1 MEKPQMKEPV
11 LLTPGPLTTSSAT
24 KRAMVRDWGSRDS
37 DFIEINR
44 RVRDMLLEVAHL
56 KETHVC
62 VPLQGS
68 GTFAVEAMLGT
79 LVPRDGHV
87 LVPLNGAY
95 CKRIAR
101 ICGILGRRT
110 TTLDFEENEPVEP
123 AAIDAALSRDPSIT
137 HVALVH
143 CETSTGMLNPLTEIA
158 AIASRRRKSLLV
170 DAMSSFAALPIE
182 GSFDALVAASGKC
195 LEGPPGMGF
204 ALVRRAALEKCAG
217 NSPSLVLDLHDQWT
231 NMEKTAQWRFTP
243 PTVVVA
249 ALHAALEQFVA
260 EGGQPA
266 RGARY
271 RRNCEVLIE
280 GMTRLGF
287 KLFLEPKNQA
297 PVIVTFHAP
306 ADPNYRFQQFYDRVR
321 EKGFVLYPG
330 KLTQVDTLRVGCI
343 GAIDEQVM
351 RAAINAIAGTLK
363 EQRIETLAPPFATPR
378 EARGA
383 RGGPSPT

>member
-1 MEKPQMKEPV
+1 MTSPKEPV
-11 LLTPGPLTTSSAT
+11 LLTPGPLTTSTAT
-24 KRAMVRDWGSRDS
+24 KLAMVRDWGSRDAG
-37 DFIEINR
+37 FIEINR
-44 RVRDMLLEVAHL
+44 RVRHMLLEIARV

-87 LVPLNGAY
+87 LVPQNGAY

-101 ICGILGRRT
+101 ICSILGRRT
-110 TTLDFEENEPVEP
+110 TTVDYEERQPVT
-123 AAIDAALSRDPSIT
+123 AADIDAALARDPSIT

-143 CETSTGMLNPLTEIA
+143 CETSTGVLNPLAEIA
-158 AIASRRRKSLLV
+158 AVVSRNKRSLIV
-170 DAMSSFAALPIE
+170 DAMSSFAALEIQGP
-182 GSFDALVAASGKC
+182 FDALVAASGKC

-204 ALVRRAALEKCAG
+204 ALIRKTSLEKCAG
-217 NSPSLVLDLHDQWT
+217 NSPSLVLDLHDQWV

-260 EGGQPA
+260 EGGQAA

-287 KLFLEPKNQA
+287 KLFLEPRHQA

-306 ADPNYRFQQFYDRVR
+306 ADPNYKFQQFYDRVR

-343 GAIDEQVM
+343 GAIDEHVI
-351 RAAINAIAGTLK
+351 RAAVHAIADTVA
-363 EQRIETLAPPFATPR
+363 EQNIRLHESGPVRSRQHAT
-378 EARGA
+378 
-383 RGGPSPT
+383 

>member
-1 MEKPQMKEPV
+1 MKEPV
-11 LLTPGPLTTSSAT
+11 LLTPGPLTTSTAT
-24 KRAMVRDWGSRDS
+24 KLAMVRDWGSRDTG
-37 DFIEINR
+37 FIALNR
-44 RVRDMLLEVAHL
+44 RVREMLLDVVGVQ
-56 KETHVC
+56 KTHVC

-79 LVPRDGHV
+79 LVPKSGHV

-95 CKRIAR
+95 CKCIQRISS
-101 ICGILGRRT
+101 ILGRKVTAIEYDER
-110 TTLDFEENEPVEP
+110 EPVR
-123 AAIDAALSRDPSIT
+123 ASDIDAALKKDPSIT

-143 CETSTGMLNPLTEIA
+143 CETSTGVLNPLEEVA
-158 AIASRRRKSLLV
+158 AVVARHGRSLLV
-170 DAMSSFAALPIE
+170 DAMSSFAAVEIRGE
-182 GSFDALVAASGKC
+182 FDALVAASGKC

-204 ALVRRAALEKCAG
+204 ALVRRSTLEKCAG
-217 NSPSLVLDLHDQWT
+217 NAHSLVLDLHDQWV

-260 EGGQPA
+260 EGGRAA

-287 KLFLEPKNQA
+287 RLFLDPRHQA
-297 PVIVTFHAP
+297 PVIVTFVAP
-306 ADPNYRFQQFYDRVR
+306 SDPNYDFQKFYDRVR

-343 GAIDEQVM
+343 GALDEHVI
-351 RAAINAIAGTLK
+351 RAAVHAIADTVA
-363 EQRIETLAPPFATPR
+363 EQKIRLHEPGAVRPR
-378 EARGA
+378 QHA
-383 RGGPSPT
+383 S

>member
-1 MEKPQMKEPV
+1 MKEPI
-11 LLTPGPLTTSSAT
+11 LLTPGPLTTSTAT
-24 KRAMVRDWGSRDS
+24 KLAMVRDWGSRDTG
-37 DFIEINR
+37 FIEMNR
-44 RVRDMLLEVAHL
+44 RVRERLLDVVGL
-56 KETHVC
+56 NETHVC

-95 CKRIAR
+95 CKRIQR

-110 TTLDFEENEPVEP
+110 TVLEFPENQPVKP
-123 AAIDAALSRDPSIT
+123 ADVDAALARDPSIS

-143 CETSTGMLNPLTEIA
+143 CETSTGVLNPLREISE
-158 AIASRRRKSLLV
+158 IVNHHRKSLLL
-170 DAMSSFAALPIE
+170 DAMSSFAAVEITGP
-182 GSFDALVAASGKC
+182 FDALVAASGKC

-204 ALVRRAALEKCAG
+204 ALIRKTALEKCAG
-217 NSPSLVLDLHDQWT
+217 HSPSLVLDLHDQWV

-243 PTVVVA
+243 PTVIVA
-249 ALHAALEQFVA
+249 ALDAALEQFFG
-260 EGGQPA
+260 EGGRAA

-287 KLFLEPKNQA
+287 KLFLEPKHQA

-306 ADPNYRFQQFYDRVR
+306 SDPNYDFQKFYDRVR

-343 GAIDEQVM
+343 GAIDEHVI
-351 RAAINAIAGTLK
+351 RAAVHAIADTVA
-363 EQRIETLAPPFATPR
+363 EQNIRLNET
-378 EARGA
+378 GA
-383 RGGPSPT
+383 VRSRQHAS

>member
-1 MEKPQMKEPV
+1 VKEPI

-24 KRAMVRDWGSRDS
+24 KLAMVRDWGSRDTG
-37 DFIEINR
+37 FIEINR
-44 RVRDMLLEVAHL
+44 RVRDMLLEIVNL

-95 CKRIAR
+95 CKRIQR
-101 ICGILGRRT
+101 ICSILGRRVT
-110 TTLDFEENEPVEP
+110 SLEYDERDPVKP
-123 AAIDAALSRDPSIT
+123 ADVDAALKKDPSIT

-143 CETSTGMLNPLTEIA
+143 CETSTGVLNPLQEISE
-158 AIASRRRKSLLV
+158 IVNWQKRSLLV

-204 ALVRRAALEKCAG
+204 ALIRKDSLEKCAG
-217 NSPSLVLDLHDQWT
+217 NSPSLVLDLHDQWV

-243 PTVVVA
+243 PTVIVA

-260 EGGQPA
+260 EGGRAA

-271 RRNCEVLIE
+271 RRNCDVLIE

-287 KLFLEPKNQA
+287 KLFLEPRHQA

-306 ADPNYRFQQFYDRVR
+306 GDPNYDFQKFYDRVR

-343 GAIDEQVM
+343 GAIDEHVV
-351 RAAINAIAGTLK
+351 RAAVHAIADTLA
-363 EQRIETLAPPFATPR
+363 EQRIRQVGPATPVK
-378 EARGA
+378 AA
-383 RGGPSPT
+383 

>member
-1 MEKPQMKEPV
+1 MKEPV
-11 LLTPGPLTTSSAT
+11 LLTPGPLTTSSET
-24 KRAMVRDWGSRDS
+24 KLAMVRDWGSRDTG
-37 DFIEINR
+37 FIEINR
-44 RVRDMLLEVAHL
+44 RVRAMLLDVVGL
-56 KETHVC
+56 KESHVC

-79 LVPRDGHV
+79 LVPKDGHV
-87 LVPLNGAY
+87 LVPQNGAY
-95 CKRIAR
+95 CKRIAK
-101 ICGILGRRT
+101 ICSILGRRIT
-110 TTLDFEENEPVEP
+110 AIDYEERQPVNP
-123 AAIDAALSRDPSIT
+123 ADIDAALKKDQSIT

-143 CETSTGMLNPLTEIA
+143 CETSTGVLNPLTEIA
-158 AIASRRRKSLLV
+158 AVVSRHKKSLLL
-170 DAMSSFAALPIE
+170 DAMSSFAAVPIE
-182 GSFDALVAASGKC
+182 GACDALVAASGKC

-204 ALVRRAALEKCAG
+204 ALIRKTVLEKCAG
-217 NSPSLVLDLHDQWT
+217 NSPSLVLDLHDQWV

-243 PTVVVA
+243 PTVIVA

-260 EGGQPA
+260 EGGRAA

-287 KLFLEPKNQA
+287 KLFLDPKHQA

-306 ADPNYRFQQFYDRVR
+306 SDPNYDFQKFYDRVR

-343 GAIDEQVM
+343 GAIDEHVI
-351 RAAINAIAGTLK
+351 RAAVHAIADTVA
-363 EQRIETLAPPFATPR
+363 EQNIRLHET
-378 EARGA
+378 GA
-383 RGGPSPT
+383 VRSRQHAS

>member
-1 MEKPQMKEPV
+1 MKEPI

-24 KRAMVRDWGSRDS
+24 KLAMVRDWGSRDTG
-37 DFIEINR
+37 FIAINR
-44 RVRDMLLEVAHL
+44 RVREMLLQVIHAEA
-56 KETHVC
+56 THVC

-68 GTFAVEAMLGT
+68 GTFVVEAMLGT

-87 LVPLNGAY
+87 LVPQNGAY

-101 ICGILGRRT
+101 ILSILGRRA
-110 TTLDFEENEPVEP
+110 TLIDYEEREPVKP
-123 AAIDAALSRDPSIT
+123 ADIDAALKRDPSIT

-143 CETSTGMLNPLTEIA
+143 CETSTGVLNPLADVA
-158 AIASRRRKSLLV
+158 AIVEKHRRSLLV

-182 GSFDALVAASGKC
+182 GAFDALVAASGKC
-195 LEGPPGMGF
+195 LEGPPGLGF
-204 ALVRRAALEKCAG
+204 ALIKKSSLEKCAG
-217 NSPSLVLDLHDQWT
+217 NSPSLVLDLHDQWV

-271 RRNCEVLIE
+271 RRNCDVLID

-287 KLFLEPKNQA
+287 KLFLEPRHQA
-297 PVIVTFHAP
+297 PIIVTFHAP
-306 ADPNYRFQQFYDRVR
+306 ADPHYDFQKFYDRVR

-343 GAIDEQVM
+343 GAIDEHVV
-351 RAAINAIAGTLK
+351 RAAVHAVADTVA
-363 EQRIETLAPPFATPR
+363 EQNIKLHES
-378 EARGA
+378 
-383 RGGPSPT
+383 GPVRSRQHAS

>member
-1 MEKPQMKEPV
+1 MKEPV

-24 KRAMVRDWGSRDS
+24 KLAMVRDWGSRDTG
-37 DFIEINR
+37 FIEINR
-44 RVRDMLLEVAHL
+44 RVRAMLLDVVGL
-56 KETHVC
+56 KESHVC

-68 GTFAVEAMLGT
+68 GTFVVEAMLGT
-79 LVPRDGHV
+79 LVPKDGHV

-95 CKRIAR
+95 CKRIQR
-101 ICGILGRRT
+101 ICGILGRKAT
-110 TTLDFEENEPVEP
+110 VLEFEEREPVKP
-123 AAIDAALSRDPSIT
+123 AAVDAALARDPSIT

-143 CETSTGMLNPLTEIA
+143 CETSTGVLNPLAEIA
-158 AIASRRRKSLLV
+158 AVVARHKKSLLV
-170 DAMSSFAALPIE
+170 DAMSSFAAVPIE
-182 GSFDALVAASGKC
+182 GACDALVAASGKC

-204 ALVRRAALEKCAG
+204 ALIRKTVLEKCAG
-217 NSPSLVLDLHDQWT
+217 NSPSLVLDLHDQWV

-243 PTVVVA
+243 PTVIVA

-260 EGGQPA
+260 EGGRAA

-287 KLFLEPKNQA
+287 KLFLDPRHQA

-306 ADPNYRFQQFYDRVR
+306 SDPNYDFQKFYDRVR

-343 GAIDEQVM
+343 GAIDEHVI
-351 RAAINAIAGTLK
+351 RAAVHAIADTVA
-363 EQRIETLAPPFATPR
+363 EQNIRLHET
-378 EARGA
+378 GA
-383 RGGPSPT
+383 VRSRQHAS

>member
-1 MEKPQMKEPV
+1 M
-11 LLTPGPLTTSSAT
+11 
-24 KRAMVRDWGSRDS
+24 
-37 DFIEINR
+37 
-44 RVRDMLLEVAHL
+44 
-56 KETHVC
+56 
-62 VPLQGS
+62 
-68 GTFAVEAMLGT
+68 
-79 LVPRDGHV
+79 VPRDGHV

-95 CKRIAR
+95 CKRIQR
-101 ICGILGRRT
+101 ICSILGRRT
-110 TTLDFEENEPVEP
+110 TAIEYDEREPVKP
-123 AAIDAALSRDPSIT
+123 ADVEAALAKDPSIT

-143 CETSTGMLNPLTEIA
+143 CETSTGVLNPLGEIA
-158 AIASRRRKSLLV
+158 EVVARRKRSLLV
-170 DAMSSFAALPIE
+170 DAMSSFAAVPIE
-182 GSFDALVAASGKC
+182 GAFDALVAASGKC

-204 ALVRRAALEKCAG
+204 ALIRRSVLEKCAG
-217 NSPSLVLDLHDQWT
+217 NSPSLVLDLHDQWV

-249 ALHAALEQFVA
+249 ALHAALEQFLA

-287 KLFLEPKNQA
+287 KLFLDPKHQA

-306 ADPNYRFQQFYDRVR
+306 SDPNYDFQRFYDRVR

-343 GAIDEQVM
+343 GAIDEHAI
-351 RAAINAIAGTLK
+351 RAAVHAIGDTLAEQGIRNVAPAIAV
-363 EQRIETLAPPFATPR
+363 
-378 EARGA
+378 EAR
-383 RGGPSPT
+383 SEIQ

>member
-1 MEKPQMKEPV
+1 MKEPV
-11 LLTPGPLTTSSAT
+11 LLTPGPLTTSTAT
-24 KRAMVRDWGSRDS
+24 KLAMVRDWGSRDAG
-37 DFIEINR
+37 FIEINR
-44 RVRDMLLEVAHL
+44 RVRQMLLQVVDIE
-56 KETHVC
+56 KTHVC

-87 LVPLNGAY
+87 LVPQNGAY

-101 ICGILGRRT
+101 ICGVLGRRV
-110 TTLDFEENEPVEP
+110 TTLDFGENEPVK
-123 AAIDAALSRDPSIT
+123 AASVDAALARDSSIT

-143 CETSTGMLNPLTEIA
+143 CETSTGMLNPLAEVSA
-158 AIASRRRKSLLV
+158 VVSRHGRSLLV
-170 DAMSSFAALPIE
+170 DAMSSFAALEIRGE
-182 GSFDALVAASGKC
+182 FDALVAASGKC

-204 ALVRRAALEKCAG
+204 VLIRKTVLEKCAG
-217 NSPSLVLDLHDQWT
+217 NSPSLVLDLHDQWAS
-231 NMEKTAQWRFTP
+231 MEKTAQWRFTP

-260 EGGQPA
+260 EGGQSA

-271 RRNCEVLIE
+271 RRNCDVLIE

-287 KLFLEPKNQA
+287 KLFLEPQHQA
-297 PVIVTFHAP
+297 PVIATFHAP
-306 ADPNYRFQQFYDRVR
+306 DDPNYNFQKFYDRVR

-343 GAIDEQVM
+343 GAIDEHVM
-351 RAAINAIAGTLK
+351 RAALHAIADTVA
-363 EQRIETLAPPFATPR
+363 EQNIRLHET
-378 EARGA
+378 GA
-383 RGGPSPT
+383 VRSRQHAS

>member
-1 MEKPQMKEPV
+1 MKEPI

-24 KRAMVRDWGSRDS
+24 KLAMVRDWGSRDTG
-37 DFIEINR
+37 FIEINR
-44 RVRDMLLEVAHL
+44 RVRELLL
-56 KETHVC
+56 KVIGGENTHVC

-68 GTFAVEAMLGT
+68 GTFSVEAMLGT
-79 LVPRDGHV
+79 MVPKNGHV
-87 LVPLNGAY
+87 LVPQNGAY
-95 CKRIAR
+95 CKRIAK
-101 ICGILGRRT
+101 ICSILGRKT
-110 TTLDFEENEPVEP
+110 TAIEYEERQPVK
-123 AAIDAALSRDPSIT
+123 AADIDAALAKDPSIT

-143 CETSTGMLNPLTEIA
+143 CETSTGVLNPLAEVA
-158 AIASRRRKSLLV
+158 AVVAKRGKSLLV
-170 DAMSSFAALPIE
+170 DAMSSFAAVPVE
-182 GSFDALVAASGKC
+182 GQFDALVAASGKC

-204 ALVRRAALEKCAG
+204 ALIRKTALEKCAG
-217 NSPSLVLDLHDQWT
+217 NSPSLVLDLYDQWV

-271 RRNCEVLIE
+271 KRNCEVLIE

-287 KLFLEPKNQA
+287 KLFLDPRHQA

-306 ADPNYRFQQFYDRVR
+306 SDPNYDFQKFYDRVR

-330 KLTQVDTLRVGCI
+330 KLTQIDTLRVGCI
-343 GAIDEQVM
+343 GAIDEHVV
-351 RAAINAIAGTLK
+351 RAAVHAIADTVA
-363 EQRIETLAPPFATPR
+363 EQNIRLHEP
-378 EARGA
+378 GA
-383 RGGPSPT
+383 VRSRQHAS

>member
-1 MEKPQMKEPV
+1 MENPQVKEPI
-11 LLTPGPLTTSSAT
+11 LLTPGPLTTSTAT
-24 KRAMVRDWGSRDS
+24 KLAMVRDWGSRDTG
-37 DFIEINR
+37 FIALNR
-44 RVRDMLLEVAHL
+44 RVREMLLEVVGK

-79 LVPRDGHV
+79 MVPKGGHV

-95 CKRIAR
+95 CKRIQR
-101 ICGILGRRT
+101 ICSILGRRAT
-110 TTLDFEENEPVEP
+110 VLEFPEHQPVDPGEV
-123 AAIDAALSRDPSIT
+123 DAALKKDPSIT

-143 CETSTGMLNPLTEIA
+143 CETSTGVLNPLQEVA
-158 AIASRRRKSLLV
+158 DVVSKHGKSLLV
-170 DAMSSFAALPIE
+170 DAMSSFAAVPIE
-182 GSFDALVAASGKC
+182 GAFDALVAASGKC

-204 ALVRRAALEKCAG
+204 ALIKRTSLERCAG
-217 NSPSLVLDLHDQWT
+217 NSPSLVLDLHDQWV

-243 PTVVVA
+243 PTVIVA

-260 EGGQPA
+260 EGGRAA

-271 RRNCEVLIE
+271 KRNCEVLID

-287 KLFLEPKNQA
+287 RLFLDAKHQA

-306 ADPNYRFQQFYDRVR
+306 SDPSYDFQKFYDRVR

-330 KLTQVDTLRVGCI
+330 KLTTVDTLRVGCI
-343 GAIDEQVM
+343 GAIDEHVI
-351 RAAINAIAGTLK
+351 RAAVHAIADTVV
-363 EQRIETLAPPFATPR
+363 EQGIRLGAQPA
-378 EARGA
+378 ARA
-383 RGGPSPT
+383 R

>member
-1 MEKPQMKEPV
+1 MEKPQVKEPI

-24 KRAMVRDWGSRDS
+24 KLAMVRDWGSRDTG
-37 DFIEINR
+37 FIEINR
-44 RVRDMLLEVAHL
+44 RVRDMLLEIVNL

-95 CKRIAR
+95 CKRIQR
-101 ICGILGRRT
+101 ICSILGRRVT
-110 TTLDFEENEPVEP
+110 SLEYDERDPVKP
-123 AAIDAALSRDPSIT
+123 ADVDAALKKDPSIT

-143 CETSTGMLNPLTEIA
+143 CETSTGVLNPLQEISE
-158 AIASRRRKSLLV
+158 IVNWQKRSLLV

-204 ALVRRAALEKCAG
+204 ALIRKDSLEKCAG
-217 NSPSLVLDLHDQWT
+217 NSPSLVLDLHDQWV

-243 PTVVVA
+243 PTVIVA

-260 EGGQPA
+260 EGGRAA

-271 RRNCEVLIE
+271 RRNCDVLIE

-287 KLFLEPKNQA
+287 KLFLEPRHQA

-306 ADPNYRFQQFYDRVR
+306 GDPNYDFQKFYDRVR

-343 GAIDEQVM
+343 GAIDEHVV
-351 RAAINAIAGTLK
+351 RAAVHAIADTLA
-363 EQRIETLAPPFATPR
+363 EQRIRQVGPATPVK
-378 EARGA
+378 AA
-383 RGGPSPT
+383 

>member
-1 MEKPQMKEPV
+1 MKEPV
-11 LLTPGPLTTSSAT
+11 LLTPGPLTTSTAT
-24 KRAMVRDWGSRDS
+24 KLAMVRDWGSRDTG
-37 DFIEINR
+37 FIALNR
-44 RVRDMLLEVAHL
+44 RVREMLLDVVHAR
-56 KETHVC
+56 ETHVC

-79 LVPRDGHV
+79 MVPKNGHV

-95 CKRIAR
+95 CRRIQR
-101 ICGILGRRT
+101 ICSILGRRVT
-110 TTLDFEENEPVEP
+110 SLDYDERDPVRP
-123 AAIDAALSRDPSIT
+123 SDVDAALKKEASIT

-143 CETSTGMLNPLTEIA
+143 CETSTGVLNPLAEVA
-158 AIASRRRKSLLV
+158 AVVAQHKKSLLV
-170 DAMSSFAALPIE
+170 DAMSSFAALAIE
-182 GSFDALVAASGKC
+182 GAFDALVAASGKC

-204 ALVRRAALEKCAG
+204 ALLRKDSLQQCAG
-217 NSPSLVLDLHDQWT
+217 NAHSLVLDLHDQWV

-243 PTVVVA
+243 PTVIVA

-260 EGGQPA
+260 EGGRAA

-287 KLFLEPKNQA
+287 KLFLDPKHQA

-306 ADPNYRFQQFYDRVR
+306 SDPNYDFQKFYDRVR

-343 GAIDEQVM
+343 GAIDEHVI
-351 RAAINAIAGTLK
+351 RAAVHAIADTVA
-363 EQRIETLAPPFATPR
+363 EQKIRLH
-378 EARGA
+378 EAGA
-383 RGGPSPT
+383 VRSR